1 MQCLLGHE
9 RFPPCAHSHRRP
21 RHRLPKAAQAAPLLA
36 SGIAATLS
44 TPLDREKLPI
54 YSQSDIE
61 ILVQQVFSELERQ
74 IDRVKAIISPEES
87 LTPEILYVGVA
98 TLSGSILA
106 RNRAL
111 PLRILLPPVLL
122 ALNAN
127 HFLSKTSCDLAS
139 YLLDLEDTY
148 L

>member
-74 IDRVKAIISPEES
+74 IGITRKS
-87 LTPEILYVGVA
+87 LTA
-98 TLSGSILA
+98 TYREAHGH
-106 RNRAL
+106 
-111 PLRILLPPVLL
+111 VQ
-122 ALNAN
+122 
-127 HFLSKTSCDLAS
+127 DLVS
-139 YLLDLEDTY
+139 RWY
-148 L
+148 